1 MFRMLT
7 AIAAC
12 ATVAAPALAKDYTDV
27 QAEFVYDISALETE
41 SGAEAV
47 LNDIEAQ
54 ARDACKY
61 VSMTS
66 MGIQRDQVCV
76 RDLVR
81 QAIDKIGAETLTVAY
96 TDSPLFVERVSDRL
110 QLAQK

>member
-1 MFRMLT
+1 MIRTLT

-12 ATVAAPALAKDYTDV
+12 ATLAMPAMAKEYTDV
-27 QAEFVYDISALETE
+27 RAEFVYDMTALETE
-41 SGAEAV
+41 AGAEQV

-54 ARDACKY
+54 AREACKY

-81 QAIDKIGAETLTVAY
+81 QAIDQIGAETLTVAY
-96 TDSPLFVERVSDRL
+96 SDSPLFIERVSNRL
-110 QLAQK
+110 ELAQN